1 MSATRRHFLK
11 ISAAAGSAIA
21 LGERL
26 PSAFGAPKD
35 EGAAGKAGEPAG
47 AKLKILMLGGTGFLG
62 PALVEYAMSRGH
74 IISLFNRGK
83 RAPNLFPKCE
93 NLVGD
98 RDGNLKSLE
107 GRRWDAVIDTSGHIP
122 KTVRESCK
130 ILKDS
135 GFYCFVSSMGV
146 YKDFSKPL
154 TEKSEL
160 HDTPDPNLDKM
171 NNDTYGPM
179 KILCERAIQETMPDR
194 TLIVRPGLI
203 VGPRDWSDRFTY
215 WPVRVDRGG
224 EVLAP
229 DKPDDP
235 TQFIDSRDLA
245 AFIVRLVERKTT
257 GVFNA
262 AGPEKPLTMG
272 EVLACCK
279 TVSKSDA
286 KFTWADAAF
295 LEENKVNGW
304 TDLPIW
310 VDPKGDGIGLITA
323 DLSKAFGAGLVCRP
337 LAETVRD
344 TLAWYKQEPAE
355 RREKKMR
362 AGLTPEREK
371 ELLAAWHAREKAPAT
386 IGGASSK

>member
-1 MSATRRHFLK
+1 MSATRRHFLR
-11 ISAAAGSAIA
+11 ISAAAGSALA
-21 LGERL
+21 LGGRL
-26 PSAFGAPKD
+26 PSAFAESKPED
-35 EGAAGKAGEPAG
+35 SAGKTGKPAG
-47 AKLKILMLGGTGFLG
+47 PGLKILMLGGTGFLG
-62 PALVEYAMSRGH
+62 PAIVEYCMSRGH
-74 IISLFNRGK
+74 AITLFNRGK

-98 RDGNLKSLE
+98 RDGNLKALE

-154 TEKSEL
+154 DESSQL

-179 KILCERAIQETMPDR
+179 KILCERAIQEAMPGR

-262 AGPEKPLTMG
+262 AGPKDRLTMG
-272 EVLACCK
+272 EVLTCCK
-279 TVSKSDA
+279 DVSRSDA
-286 KFTWADAAF
+286 KFTWVGAEF
-295 LEENKVNGW
+295 LEANKVNGW

-323 DLSKAFGAGLVCRP
+323 NLSKAFAAGLTCRP

-344 TLAWYKQEPAE
+344 TLAWYKNEPAD

-371 ELLAAWHAREKAPAT
+371 ELLTMWYARDKAPT
-386 IGGASSK
+386 PVGG